1 MRSILASL
9 SLVILCTALRLDALG
24 SCASRIETIS
34 MDPITGGGVTITLPA
49 SWKTTQEHYFE
60 AFAYFFTDKEKR
72 MFSAG
77 FLNNPDIGSLEGNP
91 AMTSVTSVL
100 LNSLKATE
108 FRKKSGLSDII
119 VENRCGGYKYVWLHV
134 VSTDPERLA
143 EISAAM
149 KSVACIPVKTR

>member
-1 MRSILASL
+1 
-9 SLVILCTALRLDALG
+9 
-24 SCASRIETIS
+24 

-49 SWKTTQEHYFE
+49 SWKTTQEHDLEDFV
-60 AFAYFFTDKEKR
+60 YFFADKEKG

-91 AMTSVTSVL
+91 AMTSVTSVTSVL
-100 LNSLKATE
+100 LNGLKATE
-108 FRKKSGLSDII
+108 FRKKSDLSDII

-134 VSTDPERLA
+134 VSTDPEKLA